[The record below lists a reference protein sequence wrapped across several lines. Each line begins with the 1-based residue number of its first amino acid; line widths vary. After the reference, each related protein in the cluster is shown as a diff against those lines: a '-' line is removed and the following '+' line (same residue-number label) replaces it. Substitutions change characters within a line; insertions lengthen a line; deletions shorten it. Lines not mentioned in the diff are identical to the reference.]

1 MKKTI
6 LLLSLSG
13 LSCSALAHDGTVN
26 ITGTIQ
32 GNTCTVTT
40 DTANQQVTLG
50 DIAAKQFTAAGSA
63 SQPVEFTIGLENCGS
78 AASAVSLTFTG
89 EADTTNSALLA
100 LTSLAGS
107 AAGIGVAI
115 LDSQRTLVPLNSASR
130 QYTLD
135 PQQTTQNLT
144 FYGEMVA
151 TSSPVTAGSVDA
163 TTTFS
168 LTYQ

>member
-13 LSCSALAHDGTVN
+13 LSCSALAHDGTVS

-40 DTANQQVTLG
+40 DTANQQVILG

-63 SQPVEFTIGLENCGS
+63 SQPVAFTIGLENCGS

-100 LTSLAGS
+100 LTSQAGS
-107 AAGIGVAI
+107 AAGVGVAI

-135 PQQTTQNLT
+135 PQQTSQNLT

>member
-6 LLLSLSG
+6 LLLSLSC

-63 SQPVEFTIGLENCGS
+63 SQPVAFTIGLENCGS

-89 EADTTNSALLA
+89 DADTTNGSLLA
-100 LTSLAGS
+100 LTSQAGS
-107 AAGIGVAI
+107 AAGVGVAI

-144 FYGEMVA
+144 FYGEMMA
-151 TSSPVTAGSVDA
+151 TSSPVTAGTVDA

>member
-13 LSCSALAHDGTVN
+13 LSCSAPAHDGTVN

-32 GNTCTVTT
+32 GNTCAVTT
-40 DTANQQVTLG
+40 NTASQQVSLG

-63 SQPVEFTIGLENCGS
+63 SQPIAFTIGLKNCGS

-89 EADTTNSALLA
+89 KANTTNSALLA
-100 LTSLAGS
+100 LTRQAGS
-107 AAGIGVAI
+107 AAGVGVAI

-135 PQQTTQNLT
+135 PQQTIQNLT

>member
-6 LLLSLSG
+6 LLLALSG

-50 DIAAKQFTAAGSA
+50 DIAAKQFNAAGSA
-63 SQPVEFTIGLENCGS
+63 SQPVAFTIGLVNCGS

-89 EADTTNSALLA
+89 DADTTNGSLLA
-100 LTSLAGS
+100 LTSQAGS
-107 AAGIGVAI
+107 AAGVGVAI

-144 FYGEMVA
+144 FYGEMMA

>member
-63 SQPVEFTIGLENCGS
+63 SQPIAFTIGLENCGS

-100 LTSLAGS
+100 LTSQAGS
-107 AAGIGVAI
+107 AAGVGVAI

-135 PQQTTQNLT
+135 PQQTSQNLT
-144 FYGEMVA
+144 FSGEMVA

>member
-1 MKKTI
+1 
-6 LLLSLSG
+6 S
-13 LSCSALAHDGTVN
+13 
-26 ITGTIQ
+26 
-32 GNTCTVTT
+32 
-40 DTANQQVTLG
+40 
-50 DIAAKQFTAAGSA
+50 
-63 SQPVEFTIGLENCGS
+63 
-78 AASAVSLTFTG
+78 
-89 EADTTNSALLA
+89 LLA
-100 LTSLAGS
+100 LTSQAGS
-107 AAGIGVAI
+107 AAGVGVAI
-115 LDSQRTLVPLNSASR
+115 LDSQRTLLPLNSASR

>member
-13 LSCSALAHDGTVN
+13 LSCAALAHDGTVN

-50 DIAAKQFTAAGSA
+50 DIRTKAFTATGSA
-63 SQPVEFTIGLENCGS
+63 SQPVKFTIGLEHCGS

-89 EADTTNSALLA
+89 EADATNTDLLA
-100 LTSLAGS
+100 LTSQAGS
-107 AAGIGVAI
+107 AAGVGVAI

-144 FYGEMVA
+144 FYGEMMA

>member
-6 LLLSLSG
+6 LLLLLSG

-63 SQPVEFTIGLENCGS
+63 SQPVAFTIGLENC
-78 AASAVSLTFTG
+78 
-89 EADTTNSALLA
+89 
-100 LTSLAGS
+100 
-107 AAGIGVAI
+107 AAGVGVAI
-115 LDSQRTLVPLNSASR
+115 LDSQRTLLPLNSASR

>member
-40 DTANQQVTLG
+40 DTANQQVNLG
-50 DIAAKQFTAAGSA
+50 DMPSKQFTATGSA
-63 SQPVEFTIGLENCGS
+63 SQPVAFTIGLENCGS

-89 EADTTNSALLA
+89 DADTTNGSLLA
-100 LTSLAGS
+100 LTSQAGS
-107 AAGIGVAI
+107 AAGVGVAI

-144 FYGEMVA
+144 FYGEMMA

>member
-32 GNTCTVTT
+32 RNTCTVTT
-40 DTANQQVTLG
+40 DTANQLVTLG
-50 DIAAKQFTAAGSA
+50 DIRTKAFTASGSA
-63 SQPVEFTIGLENCGS
+63 SQPVAFTIGLENCGS

-89 EADTTNSALLA
+89 EADTTNSALLS
-100 LTSLAGS
+100 LTSQVGS
-107 AAGIGVAI
+107 ATGVGVAI

-130 QYTLD
+130 QYTID
-135 PQQTTQNLT
+135 PQQTIQSLT

-151 TSSPVTAGSVDA
+151 TSSTVTAGSVDA
-163 TTTFS
+163 TATFS

>member
-40 DTANQQVTLG
+40 DTATQQVTLG
-50 DIAAKQFTAAGSA
+50 AIAAKQFTAAGSA
-63 SQPVEFTIGLENCGS
+63 SQPIAFTIGLENCGS
-78 AASAVSLTFTG
+78 AASAVSLPFTG
-89 EADTTNSALLA
+89 GADTTNSALLA
-100 LTSLAGS
+100 LTSQAGS
-107 AAGIGVAI
+107 AAGVGVAI

-135 PQQTTQNLT
+135 PQQTSQNLT

>member
-6 LLLSLSG
+6 LLLSLSC

-63 SQPVEFTIGLENCGS
+63 SQPVALTIGLENCGS

-100 LTSLAGS
+100 LTSQAGS
-107 AAGIGVAI
+107 AAGVGVAI
-115 LDSQRTLVPLNSASR
+115 LDSQRTLVPLNSTSR

-135 PQQTTQNLT
+135 PQQTSQNLT

>member
-6 LLLSLSG
+6 LLLSLSC

-63 SQPVEFTIGLENCGS
+63 SQPIKFTIGLKNCGS

-89 EADTTNSALLA
+89 EADTTNSDLLA
-100 LTSLAGS
+100 LTSQAGS
-107 AAGIGVAI
+107 AAGVGVAI

-135 PQQTTQNLT
+135 PQQTSQNLT